1 LAKKVIAVLILILLI
16 ILLALS
22 RVQAHDL
29 PSNDPSDYIRPYEP
43 VVVKLAKKVGRQPFS
58 KYLLDNTRI
67 AYYWV
72 AWNIRYMY
80 DHVRWGEEDYW
91 QLPST
96 TIMLGTG
103 DCEDKAILLTSLLRA
118 LGIPRENVH
127 MVFGRIEWLWGG
139 YVGGHAWLEIKLPK
153 NIAQAFQELAL
164 ETLTVLENTTLV
176 IPLEKGLLYVNITKD
191 IIKSVI
197 MLGWGDRDGW
207 IPFDPTLILL
217 PLPGGRAVPI
227 PFSLWL
233 WLGYYVY
240 YLVGVRA
247 IPESFYVDKPWTYD
261 TTIILPPNNISS
273 INIPCNRS
281 EYLYGYVKASSP
293 IITLTAT
300 SITNTSKIID
310 IAGEIRDPD
319 GNVITSFS
327 LTDNNTEFSF
337 GFITGRDGIYEL
349 ILKNN
354 AKFDVWI
361 TIHLSKE
368 SLAVQTLYNVVVE
381 EYVVLSE
388 LEYLAYIQNVSK
400 NMSTII
406 TLAIPTTSPL
416 ATPITVTVMTTVTT
430 TYTTTQTVVVPTVVT
445 TTYITTTTIPTTY
458 TTTIRVYETA
468 TATTTVVKYET
479 VTTTSV
485 TTVPIEKTVEKTT
498 TLTVTTPTTV
508 YERVVDWSTTIPIA
522 VILLVIGIA
531 IGYLIKRR

>member
-1 LAKKVIAVLILILLI
+1 MAKKVIAALTLILLI

-43 VVVKLAKKVGRQPFS
+43 VVVKLAKKIGQQPFS

-139 YVGGHAWLEIKLPK
+139 HIGGHAWLEIKLPK

-176 IPLEKGLLYVNITKD
+176 IPLEKGPLYVNITKD
-191 IIKSVI
+191 IIMSVK

-207 IPFDPTLILL
+207 IPLDPTLTLL
-217 PLPGGRAVPI
+217 PLPDGRTVPI

-240 YLVGVRA
+240 YLGGVKA

-261 TTIILPPNNISS
+261 TTIILPPNDISS
-273 INIPCNRS
+273 IDIPCNRS

-319 GNVITSFS
+319 GNVIISLS

-337 GFITGRDGIYEL
+337 GFITERDGIYEL

-368 SLAVQTLYNVVVE
+368 SLAAQTLHNVVVE
-381 EYVVLSE
+381 EYVVLSV
-388 LEYLAYIQNVSK
+388 LEYLVYIQNVSK
-400 NMSTII
+400 NMSTTI
-406 TLAIPTTSPL
+406 TPVIPTTSPL
-416 ATPITVTVMTTVTT
+416 VTPITVTV
-430 TYTTTQTVVVPTVVT
+430 
-445 TTYITTTTIPTTY
+445 TIPTTY
-458 TTTIRVYETA
+458 TTTIRVYEA
-468 TATTTVVKYET
+468 TT
-479 VTTTSV
+479 VTTTNV
-485 TTVPIEKTVEKTT
+485 ATVPIERTVEKTA

-508 YERVVDWSTTIPIA
+508 YEKVTDWSIAIPIA

-531 IGYLIKRR
+531 IGYLIKRK